1 MYPLERLLL
10 FKEKI
15 HFFSY
20 NKGWED
26 DTAFQVVICARNA
39 EEWLPMTLS
48 SIEDAMANKK
58 WILVFGDDES
68 EDSTVEIVERFS
80 KVSSSDFYKIFKFK
94 KQRNVATAKN
104 LLISKAL
111 EYADEYKG
119 VLLTDA
125 DDLFGLDRAGGLL
138 NSIKKTNLPIALGS
152 WYLCTNGEQEYIPA
166 HRAYSSFKFGPW
178 ATLIHSDFL
187 NKEMSLFYEE
197 LDAHEDLLLWY
208 ELYYAG
214 LEMCICNQVIT
225 CYYNSREN
233 SLSKNENQAKR
244 LHLWNNF
251 QKIKDSLEEKKCNIL
266 R

>member
-1 MYPLERLLL
+1 MI

-94 KQRNVATAKN
+94 KQKKSNNIEKT
-104 LLISKAL
+104 
-111 EYADEYKG
+111 Y
-119 VLLTDA
+119 
-125 DDLFGLDRAGGLL
+125 LF
-138 NSIKKTNLPIALGS
+138 
-152 WYLCTNGEQEYIPA
+152 
-166 HRAYSSFKFGPW
+166 FK
-178 ATLIHSDFL
+178 
-187 NKEMSLFYEE
+187 
-197 LDAHEDLLLWY
+197 
-208 ELYYAG
+208 
-214 LEMCICNQVIT
+214 V
-225 CYYNSREN
+225 
-233 SLSKNENQAKR
+233 
-244 LHLWNNF
+244 
-251 QKIKDSLEEKKCNIL
+251 
-266 R
+266 